1 MTPRGMI
8 LSVAGLAV
16 LAVAGI
22 GIIAAAFLG
31 GGEADPGPQVMAPSP
46 TSTAAPIVAISSPE
60 AQQTKPP
67 TPTTIGAGP
76 KPTFTPT
83 VPATPTPR
91 DPTPEPGGGGGD
103 DGPPESSPTK
113 SPDQELPDLV
123 VLDLLVSGGRIS
135 AVIGNVGG
143 KAVPAGTTVQLALR
157 GALSGSST
165 LAHNLASGG
174 SLTLLLPQEFVSSP
188 GPVTALVDPNN
199 LIPEAN
205 EANNGFTR
213 HLEPDVMLDLALTAL
228 GAVGGDEHLAVT
240 VRNNSPVPASGVQA
254 RLTVYRSGSGSPI
267 SVTVHQLTVAAQG
280 TVTLEPG
287 VAAARGLSLRVMLE
301 LIGVPDA
308 DPSNNVLER
317 LIP

>member
-31 GGEADPGPQVMAPSP
+31 GGGDEPRTQAMAPSP
-46 TSTAAPIVAISSPE
+46 TSTAVPTTAVPSPDAQATKAPI
-60 AQQTKPP
+60 
-67 TPTTIGAGP
+67 PTTIGAGP

-91 DPTPEPGGGGGD
+91 EPTPEPGGDGGS
-103 DGPPESSPTK
+103 PESSPTK
-113 SPDQELPDLV
+113 SPSRQLPDLV
-123 VLDLLVSGGRIS
+123 VLDLVVSGGRIS

-143 KAVPAGTTVQLALR
+143 QAVQSGTTVQLALR

-165 LAHNLASGG
+165 LTQSLAAGG
-174 SLTLLLPQEFVSSP
+174 NFTLLLPQEFVSSP

-199 LIPEAN
+199 LIHEAN
-205 EANNGFTR
+205 EANNGLTR

-228 GAVGGDEHLAVT
+228 SAVGADEHLSVS
-240 VRNNSPVPASGVQA
+240 VRNNSPVPARGVQA
-254 RLTVYRSGSGSPI
+254 RLTVYRSDSSSPL
-267 SVTVHQLTVAAQG
+267 SATVHQLNAEPQG

-287 VAAARGLSLRVMLE
+287 VAAARGLSVRVVLE
-301 LIGVPDA
+301 LIGVSDG
-308 DPSNNVLER
+308 DPSNNVLEWV
-317 LIP
+317 IP

>member
-31 GGEADPGPQVMAPSP
+31 GGEDESRTQAMAPSP
-46 TSTAAPIVAISSPE
+46 TSTAAPATATPPAAVQSP
-60 AQQTKPP
+60 KPP

-76 KPTFTPT
+76 KPTFAPT
-83 VPATPTPR
+83 VPAPPATPTPR
-91 DPTPEPGGGGGD
+91 EPPPGDGDGGR
-103 DGPPESSPTK
+103 PKPSPTK
-113 SPDQELPDLV
+113 SPSERLPDLV

-143 KAVPAGTTVQLALR
+143 QAVPSGTTVQLALR
-157 GALSGSST
+157 GSLAGSST
-165 LAHNLASGG
+165 LSQSLAAGG
-174 SLTLLLPQEFVSSP
+174 NFTLLLPQEFVS
-188 GPVTALVDPNN
+188 GPQSVTALVDPNN

-205 EANNGFTR
+205 EANNGLTR
-213 HLEPDVMLDLALTAL
+213 HLEPDIVLDLALTAL
-228 GAVGGDEHLAVT
+228 GAVGADQHLAVS
-240 VRNNSPVPASGVQA
+240 VRNNSPVPARGVQG
-254 RLTVYRSGSGSPI
+254 RLTVYRSGSSSPL
-267 SVTVHQLTVAAQG
+267 SVTVHQLNVEPQG

-287 VAAARGLSLRVMLE
+287 VAAARGLSLRVVLE
-301 LIGVPDA
+301 LIGSADG
-308 DPSNNVLER
+308 DPSNNVLEW